1 MTPYWLS
8 FTDGTHGTCEGR
20 TLEGAITHAEDLT
33 GKVVVVGKKLPYPAV
48 PVIFQ
53 ESTTPAFCHS
63 PNRCAGRSSCP
74 MDYACND

>member
-1 MTPYWLS
+1 MTAYWLS

-48 PVIFQ
+48 PVI
-53 ESTTPAFCHS
+53 
-63 PNRCAGRSSCP
+63 
-74 MDYACND
+74 